1 MIGKGYSV
9 KTAQI
14 EMEMIAEGFY
24 ATKTIHEL
32 NEKFR
37 VSMPIVDSVYEI
49 LYNRCSP
56 IMEIRKL
63 SEQLK

>member
-1 MIGKGYSV
+1 
-9 KTAQI
+9 
-14 EMEMIAEGFY
+14 MEMIAEGFY